1 MDNRN
6 IDFRKDKAFSK
17 EEIIIMI
24 WKIYMV
30 KKNGNKKTKVNNKN
44 SYDRCF
50 IRDKAYPVKIAYYV
64 QRLLEK
70 NIGTKEI
77 ILIISSQFGNDNV
90 REFARMYRCCI
101 YMEDIRNIANL
112 IYNIPK
118 KNMDDA
124 MDTVLHD
131 VLIKREIFSREYI
144 KRHRKR

>member
-1 MDNRN
+1 MC
-6 IDFRKDKAFSK
+6 I
-17 EEIIIMI
+17 
-24 WKIYMV
+24 
-30 KKNGNKKTKVNNKN
+30 
-44 SYDRCF
+44 
-50 IRDKAYPVKIAYYV
+50 IRDTSPVKIAYYV

-118 KNMDDA
+118 KNMNDA